1 MDPLLAFAALK
12 SAHGSIMSAIK
23 IGKDISSLSAA
34 AAKYGKA
41 EAALQSHSE
50 AKKKGLLAKLGVL
63 ESNAIDNYFKKAE
76 QDELRDEL
84 RSAFLLYAKPGAWEG
99 LQSEIASMRAA
110 KAKEYKAELLR
121 KKKIR
126 DLCLAFGICVL
137 FAIALAMFGFV
148 FVKSTEVAI
157 YTIL

>member
-1 MDPLLAFAALK
+1 MDPLLAFAAIK
-12 SAHGSIMSAIK
+12 SAHASIMSAIK

-84 RSAFLLYAKPGAWEG
+84 RSAFLLYAKPGAWES
-99 LQSEIASMRAA
+99 LQSEKDTRPLPCFWYLRFVCHSPGNVWFCVCKKHRGSNLHDFIEGHVR
-110 KAKEYKAELLR
+110 EY
-121 KKKIR
+121 
-126 DLCLAFGICVL
+126 C
-137 FAIALAMFGFV
+137 
-148 FVKSTEVAI
+148 
-157 YTIL
+157 